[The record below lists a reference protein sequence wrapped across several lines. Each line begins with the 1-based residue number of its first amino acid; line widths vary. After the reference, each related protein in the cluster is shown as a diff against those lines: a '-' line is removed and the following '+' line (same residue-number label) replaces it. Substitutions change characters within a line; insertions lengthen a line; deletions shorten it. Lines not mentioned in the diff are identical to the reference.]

1 MKKIRV
7 KSSKKDD
14 AVSPVIGI
22 MLMLVVTIIIA
33 ALVSSFA
40 GGVTASQERAP
51 VATLDVEMSA
61 AVVPSENIDYY
72 VQISHL
78 GGETLNTGDLR
89 IVTTY
94 TVPEKYEGT
103 NKKPV
108 HAGKVIRH
116 TIDGTLEH
124 SSENY
129 LDTTLDG
136 YPFVPQVNTIEASL
150 SLTFIGTGTKSYF
163 SNSQLRSG
171 QVMKISKLE
180 FLGFDTDEKNLYGFG
195 EGSVV
200 HVTISDIPS
209 NKILFDKDVSVT
221 W

>member
-1 MKKIRV
+1 MVLMRKTEQ
-7 KSSKKDD
+7 KDD

-51 VATLDVEMSA
+51 IATLDVVMSA
-61 AVVPSENIDYY
+61 AVVPSNNDDYY
-72 VQISHL
+72 VRISHL
-78 GGETLNTGDLR
+78 GGETLQTGELR

-103 NKKPV
+103 NKATTY
-108 HAGKVIRH
+108 AGKVIRH
-116 TIDGTLEH
+116 TIDGSLEH
-124 SSENY
+124 SAENY
-129 LDTTLDG
+129 LDTTLEG
-136 YPFVPQVNTIEASL
+136 YPFVPQVNTIKGSL
-150 SLTFIGTGTKSYF
+150 SLTYIGTGTSSYF
-163 SNSQLRSG
+163 SNSEFKSG
-171 QVMKISKLE
+171 ATIKISKLE
-180 FLGFDTDEKNLYGFG
+180 FLGFDTDEKTKYGFG

-209 NKILFDKDVSVT
+209 NKILYDQDVIVE

>member
-1 MKKIRV
+1 MTVMKK
-7 KSSKKDD
+7 SNKDD
-14 AVSPVIGI
+14 AVSPVIGV
-22 MLMLVVTIIIA
+22 MLMLVVTIIVA

-51 VATLDVEMSA
+51 VATLDVVVSA
-61 AVVPSENIDYY
+61 AVVPSGNIDSF
-72 VQISHL
+72 VQVKHL
-78 GGETLNTGDLR
+78 GGETINTGDLR

-94 TVPEKYEGT
+94 TVPEKYEGS
-103 NKKPV
+103 NKNTV

-116 TIDGTLEH
+116 TIDGSLEH

-136 YPFVPQVNTIEASL
+136 YPFVPQVNTIQGSL
-150 SLTFIGTGTKSYF
+150 SLTYIGVGKGSYF

-171 QVMKISKLE
+171 QVMKINKWE
-180 FLGFDTDEKNLYGFG
+180 FFGFDTNEKTLYGFG

-209 NKILFDKDVSVT
+209 NKILFDKDVIVT